1 MVIRPSFTIREHA
14 PVATVETLLILSAV
28 ACLFLMFLSVATS
41 LCPATRKELPEEKF
55 GEGEPTKRSKHR
67 EKERVCERER
77 EKESDS
83 HRIFTTGPLI
93 NTH

>member
-1 MVIRPSFTIREHA
+1 MVVVIRPSFTIREHA

-55 GEGEPTKRSKHR
+55 GEGESTKRSKHR

-77 EKESDS
+77 ERKCPI
-83 HRIFTTGPLI
+83 RIVFLRLAPS
-93 NTH
+93 